1 MSSLCAAIE
10 TPVHVTHELHD
21 MEVDYD
27 HEERVTCD
35 HTMFLGVETVH
46 TIVEVIH
53 ALKIS
58 ILLLTY
64 STVMWF
70 LIIQ

>member
-1 MSSLCAAIE
+1 
-10 TPVHVTHELHD
+10 

-27 HEERVTCD
+27 NEEWVTCD

-46 TIVEVIH
+46 IIVEVIH

-58 ILLLTY
+58 ILLLT
-64 STVMWF
+64 
-70 LIIQ
+70 